1 MRVEW
6 YEGDIKRRFLPSRN
20 FLKGLDQEWNTPFQS
35 LRLVHQLPSNGTGW
49 QVAAISVCMSHATF
63 LMNTIS
69 GARSMAITKF
79 WVHPED
85 RVIGIL
91 AGRAEEDW
99 MATLFEHQRVCSTVQ
114 KTKETTYTKYCQGN
128 SLEFRLDISAKN
140 ISILKN

>member
-6 YEGDIKRRFLPSRN
+6 YEGDIKRSFLPSRN

-35 LRLVHQLPSNGTGW
+35 LRLVHQLPSNGPGW

-63 LMNTIS
+63 

-85 RVIGIL
+85 RLIRIL

-99 MATLFEHQRVCSTVQ
+99 MATLCEHQRVCSIVQ
-114 KTKETTYTKYCQGN
+114 KTEETACTKYCQGK
-128 SLEFRLDISAKN
+128 SLEFRLDTSAKN
-140 ISILKN
+140 ISILRN

>member
-6 YEGDIKRRFLPSRN
+6 YEGDMKRRFLPSYIVLN
-20 FLKGLDQEWNTPFQS
+20 GLDHEWSISFQS

-85 RVIGIL
+85 RVIRIL

-99 MATLFEHQRVCSTVQ
+99 MAT
-114 KTKETTYTKYCQGN
+114 
-128 SLEFRLDISAKN
+128 
-140 ISILKN
+140 